1 MLNVRTFIDR
11 PILSGVISVMIV
23 IVGAIGLTQLPIEQF
38 PDIAPPTVSVRA
50 SYTGANAETLQKSVV
65 VPLEE
70 AINGVENMIYM
81 TSNASN
87 NGSCNINV
95 FFKQGTD
102 PNMATVNVQNRVAQ
116 AQGLLP
122 AEVTRTGVN
131 VVRRQTSTLKS
142 LGLYSPND
150 TYDLAFLNNYFKI
163 NIEPRLS
170 RVPGVGEVD
179 VYGSNYSMRI
189 WLDPAK
195 MAQHNL
201 MPSDI
206 TAVLA
211 EQNVESPAGTLGEE
225 SENTFQYVLK
235 YRGRYEEEADYEQMV
250 IRSEPDGSVLRL
262 KDVARVE
269 MGLQGYAIE
278 GYINGHQ
285 GTTSMIS
292 QTPGSNANEIIIAI
306 DKLVEEIRKDLPAD
320 MELIDLMSTK
330 DFLDASIHSVRRT
343 LLEAAVLVVLV
354 VLLFLRSWRA
364 TLVPLV
370 AIVVSLVGTFGFL
383 YVAGFSLNTLTLF
396 ALVLVI
402 GTVVDDAIVVA
413 EAVQTKMETQ
423 QTHPLAPPCEGGE
436 RSPLTAGED
445 VAKENPCAAAQ
456 THSSPLPTR
465 EGQGGGSAGGKS
477 ATITAMRG
485 ITTALITSTLV
496 FMAVFIPVCFMGG
509 TSGIFYT
516 HFGLTM
522 AVAVLISLINALTLS
537 PALCARLLKV
547 KTATRSP
554 LNNRGCDSTPGNSA
568 VDDSTLEEC
577 PSDIDGR
584 PLQGRYV
591 CDTLSAGPSDTAVIE
606 RRRFHRLPSFVQS
619 FVSILQLIVR
629 PFVRPFQSFVQRFV
643 KGYQS
648 CVLFFIG
655 HKWLVGGLVAAALAT
670 FFYLLSTTKTAL
682 VPDEDMGVIYVT
694 VQTQP
699 GSTKSETHR
708 MMDRIEQL
716 ITDLPQIKAY
726 SKSVGVSRM
735 AGQSSNNGMFLL
747 RLKNW
752 DERRGKG
759 DDLKSVMAEVNR
771 RVADISEA
779 KIMAFTQPMISGYGA
794 TNGFELQVQDHQD
807 RGVDSLM
814 AVTNRLIA
822 ALQARPEIS
831 RAQTSFHNRYPQ
843 YRLHIDAARC
853 KRAGVSPSDVLACL
867 SGYIGGTYSS
877 NMNKYS
883 KLYRVMVQAEVTARL
898 DEQALNNMYVRAK
911 DGSMAP
917 VSGFVQLTPIMGTA
931 NLTRFNLFPAIQ
943 VSGMPEKGYSSGQT
957 LKAVREEAARVL
969 PQGYGFEFAGMSRE
983 EASAG
988 QHTLY
993 VFIVCIV
1000 FIYLILCALYE
1011 SLFIPLAVI
1020 LSVPFGLMGSFLFA
1034 QWFGLENNIYMQT
1047 GVIMLIGLLSKTAIL
1062 LTEYAS
1068 ERRRAGMSI
1077 ARAALSAAQVR
1088 LRPILMTSLTMIFG
1102 LLPMMFATGAGANG
1116 NISLGVGTVGGML
1129 IGTIALLLFVPS
1141 LFVVFQQL
1149 EERMKIH

>member
-1 MLNVRTFIDR
+1 MLNTRTFIDR
-11 PILSGVISVMIV
+11 PILAGVISVMIV
-23 IVGAIGLTQLPIEQF
+23 IVGVIGLTQLPIEQF

-50 SYTGANAETLQKSVV
+50 AYTGANAETLQKSVV

-102 PNMATVNVQNRVAQ
+102 PDMATINVQNRVAQ

-142 LGLYSPND
+142 LGLYSPNG

-179 VYGSNYSMRI
+179 VYGSNYAMRI
-189 WLDPAK
+189 WLDPSK
-195 MAQHNL
+195 MAQHHL

-235 YRGRYEEEADYEQMV
+235 YRGRYEEEADYENLV
-250 IRSEPDGSVLRL
+250 IRSEADGSVLRL

-278 GYINGHQ
+278 GEINGHP
-285 GTTSMIS
+285 GSTCMIS

-306 DKLVEEIRKDLPAD
+306 DKLVEEIRKDFPAD

-330 DFLDASIHSVRRT
+330 DFLDASIHSVEKT
-343 LLEAAVLVVLV
+343 LFEAAILVVLV
-354 VLLFLRSWRA
+354 VLIFLRSWRA
-364 TLVPLV
+364 TLIPLI
-370 AIVVSLVGTFGFL
+370 AIVVSLVGTFAFL
-383 YVAGFSLNTLTLF
+383 YIAGFSLNTLTLF

-413 EAVQTKMETQ
+413 EAVQTKLEKD
-423 QTHPLAPPCEGGE
+423 
-436 RSPLTAGED
+436 S
-445 VAKENPCAAAQ
+445 V
-456 THSSPLPTR
+456 
-465 EGQGGGSAGGKS
+465 GKS
-477 ATITAMRG
+477 ATLSAMHDVTA
-485 ITTALITSTLV
+485 ALITSTLV

-516 HFGLTM
+516 QFGLTM
-522 AVAVLISLINALTLS
+522 AVAVLISMINALTLS
-537 PALCARLLKV
+537 PALSARLL
-547 KTATRSP
+547 
-554 LNNRGCDSTPGNSA
+554 
-568 VDDSTLEEC
+568 
-577 PSDIDGR
+577 
-584 PLQGRYV
+584 
-591 CDTLSAGPSDTAVIE
+591 
-606 RRRFHRLPSFVQS
+606 RRRKNAEPEEMPSKS
-619 FVSILQLIVR
+619 RVR
-629 PFVRPFQSFVQRFV
+629 RFV
-643 KGYQS
+643 DGYQS
-648 CVLFFIG
+648 CVSFFLKK
-655 HKWLVGGLVAAALAT
+655 KWLTFVLVAAALAT
-670 FFYLLSTTKTAL
+670 FFYLLTTTKTAL

-699 GSTKSETHR
+699 GSTKDATHE
-708 MMDRIEQL
+708 MMNRVEQRL
-716 ITDLPQIKAY
+716 VDLPQIKAY

-752 DERRGKG
+752 DERKGKG
-759 DDLKSVMAEVNR
+759 NDLKSVMAEVNR

-831 RAQTSFHNRYPQ
+831 RSQTSFNNRYPQ
-843 YRLHIDAARC
+843 YRLYVDAARC
-853 KRAGVSPSDVLACL
+853 KRAGVSPSDVLSCL
-867 SGYIGGTYSS
+867 SGYIGGSYSS
-877 NMNKYS
+877 NMNKFS

-898 DEQALNNMYVRAK
+898 DEQSLNNMYVRAK

-917 VSGFVQLTPIMGTA
+917 VSGFIQLKPILGTA

-957 LKAVREEAARVL
+957 LQAVREEAAHVL
-969 PQGYGFEFAGMSRE
+969 PEGYGYEFAGMSRE

-988 QHTLY
+988 QNTIY
-993 VFIVCIV
+993 VFIICIV

-1011 SLFIPLAVI
+1011 SLFIPLAII

-1034 QWFGLENNIYMQT
+1034 QFFGLENNIYMQT

-1077 ARAALSAAQVR
+1077 AQAALSAAKVR

-1102 LLPMMFATGAGANG
+1102 LLPMIFATGAGANG
-1116 NISLGVGTVGGML
+1116 NRSLGVGTVGGML
-1129 IGTIALLLFVPS
+1129 IGTIALLLIVPS
-1141 LFVVFQQL
+1141 LFVVFQTI
-1149 EERMKIH
+1149 EERVFKKEIA

>member
-1 MLNVRTFIDR
+1 MAEIPTFVAETLNYNPYGVSKTHSVFPITSLYHMLSVKTFIDR
-11 PILSGVISVMIV
+11 PILAGVISVMIV

-38 PDIAPPTVSVRA
+38 PDIAPPTVSVGA
-50 SYTGANAETLQKSVV
+50 NYTGANAETLQKSVV

-70 AINGVENMIYM
+70 AINGVENMLYM

-87 NGSCNINV
+87 NGSARINV

-102 PNMATVNVQNRVAQ
+102 PDMATVNVQNRVAQ

-122 AEVTRTGVN
+122 AEVTRTGVT
-131 VVRRQTSTLKS
+131 VMRRQTSTLKS
-142 LGLYSPND
+142 LGLYSPNG

-179 VYGSNYSMRI
+179 VWGSNYSMRI

-195 MAQHNL
+195 MAQHHL

-211 EQNVESPAGTLGEE
+211 EQNIESPAGTLGEE
-225 SENTFQYVLK
+225 SDNTFQYVLK
-235 YRGRYEEEADYEQMV
+235 YRGRYEEEADYENLV
-250 IRSEPDGSVLRL
+250 IRAEADGSVLRL
-262 KDVARVE
+262 KDVARIE

-278 GYINGHQ
+278 GYINGRP
-285 GTTSMIS
+285 GATCMIS

-306 DKLVEEIRKDLPAD
+306 DRLVEEIRHELPAD
-320 MELIDLMSTK
+320 LELIDLMSTK
-330 DFLDASIHSVRRT
+330 DFLDASIHSVERT
-343 LLEAAVLVVLV
+343 LFEAMALVVLV

-370 AIVVSLVGTFGFL
+370 AIVVSLVGTFAFL
-383 YVAGFSLNTLTLF
+383 YIADFSLNTLTLF

-413 EAVQTKMETQ
+413 EAVQAK
-423 QTHPLAPPCEGGE
+423 LDAP
-436 RSPLTAGED
+436 
-445 VAKENPCAAAQ
+445 NPPQSGA
-456 THSSPLPTR
+456 TL
-465 EGQGGGSAGGKS
+465 SA
-477 ATITAMRG
+477 MNE

-516 HFGLTM
+516 QFGMTM
-522 AVAVLISLINALTLS
+522 AVAVLISMINALTLS
-537 PALCARLLKV
+537 PALCERLLKKRKV
-547 KTATRSP
+547 KVLSE
-554 LNNRGCDSTPGNSA
+554 GSSA
-568 VDDSTLEEC
+568 EEG
-577 PSDIDGR
+577 SLRVVSEG
-584 PLQGRYV
+584 GA
-591 CDTLSAGPSDTAVIE
+591 SAEGASEGAPAGKYLALYE
-606 RRRFHRLPSFVQS
+606 RL
-619 FVSILQLIVR
+619 VS
-629 PFVRPFQSFVQRFV
+629 
-643 KGYQS
+643 
-648 CVLFFIG
+648 FFIQR
-655 HKWLVGGLVAAALAT
+655 KWLVFILVAAAIAT
-670 FFYLLSTTKTAL
+670 FAYLLRTTKTAL

-699 GSTKSETHR
+699 GSTKAETHA
-708 MMDRIEQL
+708 MMDRVEQL
-716 ITDLPQIKAY
+716 IVDLPQIKAY

-752 DERRGKG
+752 DQRRDKG

-771 RVADISEA
+771 RVRDISGA

-822 ALQARPEIS
+822 ALQARPEIT
-831 RAQTSFHNRYPQ
+831 RAQTSFDNRYPQ
-843 YRLHIDAARC
+843 YRLSVDAARC
-853 KRAGVSPSDVLACL
+853 KRAGISPSDVLACL
-867 SGYIGGTYSS
+867 SGYIGGSYSS
-877 NMNKYS
+877 NMNKFS
-883 KLYRVMVQAEVTARL
+883 KLYRVMVQAEVDQRM
-898 DEQALNNMYVRAK
+898 DVQSLNNMYVRAK

-917 VSGFVQLTPIMGTA
+917 LSAFVSLTPIMGTA

-943 VSGMPEKGYSSGQT
+943 VSGLPEPGYSSGQA
-957 LKAVREEAARVL
+957 LQAVREEAARIL
-969 PQGYGFEFAGMSRE
+969 PEGYGYEFAGMSRE

-988 QHTLY
+988 QNTIY
-993 VFIVCIV
+993 VFAACII

-1011 SLFIPLAVI
+1011 SLLIPLAI
-1020 LSVPFGLMGSFLFA
+1020 LLSVPFGLLGSFLFA

-1068 ERRRAGMSI
+1068 ERRRAGMTI
-1077 ARAALSAAQVR
+1077 VQAALSAARVR

-1102 LLPMMFATGAGANG
+1102 LLPMMFASGAGANG
-1116 NISLGVGTVGGML
+1116 NISLGVGTVGGMF
-1129 IGTIALLLFVPS
+1129 IGTIALILLVPA
-1141 LFVVFQQL
+1141 LFVVFQNL
-1149 EERMKIH
+1149 EERLSHSNP